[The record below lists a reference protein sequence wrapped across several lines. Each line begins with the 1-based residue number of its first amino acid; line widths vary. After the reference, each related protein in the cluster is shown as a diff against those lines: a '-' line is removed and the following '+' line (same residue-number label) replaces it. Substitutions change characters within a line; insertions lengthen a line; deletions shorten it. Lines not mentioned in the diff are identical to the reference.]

1 MAGGGRRGCGG
12 GGDVRALFPPC
23 HHFLCWGGPGAIGA
37 MAGLK
42 TATGESIDGSFEL
55 QVEVEGASGGPE
67 NAPDPPTAKGG
78 PSSGPPPATVTLS
91 LRVTGDLHV
100 GGLML
105 RVVETVGEL
114 WGRGGAWGGGQGCG
128 TPPCILLSRSV
139 GRGGGITPQPHSR
152 GLLPPPHPKHHAVLS
167 GCSGGVGAGCDWGG
181 AALIGGPRA
190 TPFPCPPPQ
199 RLPLAGGDKETVGIN
214 SPEAVRGGGG
224 VPHVP
229 FVLWGCSWTPVAP
242 TCSPFR
248 GAAETP

>member
-1 MAGGGRRGCGG
+1 MKWGGGGGGWNMKGGQQGAVEHPGMLGGPIGQPYGGGGEEGMWG
-12 GGDVRALFPPC
+12 GGDVRALFPPR

-167 GCSGGVGAGCDWGG
+167 GCSGGVGAGCGWGG
-181 AALIGGPRA
+181 GSPYRGSQGHPVSVS
-190 TPFPCPPPQ
+190 PPP
-199 RLPLAGGDKETVGIN
+199 A
-214 SPEAVRGGGG
+214 SPPG
-224 VPHVP
+224 
-229 FVLWGCSWTPVAP
+229 WG
-242 TCSPFR
+242 
-248 GAAETP
+248 